1 MASNLIAMASELTN
15 NGLEPTQL
23 ANNDLEPNSGGL
35 PTLLTMASNLI
46 AMASQLTNNGLEP
59 NSDGL
64 PTY

>member
-1 MASNLIAMASELTN
+1 MAS
-15 NGLEPTQL
+15 QL
-23 ANNDLEPNSGGL
+23 NKSGLEPNSDG
-35 PTLLTMASNLI
+35 PHNLLTMASNLI